1 MSKIP
6 RNLQG
11 ILWSRNISNL
21 DLQRDKNYI
30 IHQVLMYGSL
40 KDISWLKQT
49 YKKNYIKNIF
59 INEPRKLYTESGFN
73 FVKNYLLNISE
84 QLNKAYYVKNLPR
97 NIRS

>member
-6 RNLQG
+6 KNLQG
-11 ILWSRNISNL
+11 VLWSRNISNL

-30 IHQVLMYGSL
+30 IHQILMYGTL

-49 YKKNYIKNIF
+49 YKKNHIKSIF

-73 FVKNYLLNISE
+73 LVKNYLLNISN
-84 QLNKAYYVKNLPR
+84 QLNKVYYVKNLPR
-97 NIRS
+97 NIR